1 MSFEF
6 FVARR
11 FLKSNKSKN
20 TISSPIVKVSVS
32 AIAIGVFIMLISISA
47 AAGLQMKIK
56 EKVSAFKGHY
66 QLYHFDNANSDIS
79 ITPMDASEIDWRRLQ
94 ENVPSLERYYPV
106 IQKAGIIR
114 TEITFE
120 GIIAKGVDSEYNFS
134 AFEEF
139 IGSGRIPNYQ
149 TDKPSKE
156 VLISAQKAKLLKLR
170 VGDSFNAYFLKE
182 NDPSGIPN
190 TRKFEVAGIYNSGFD
205 EFDELFVFVDQRH
218 LQMINRWSDE
228 EFGHYELFISDFDE
242 IDTYTET
249 IYNETPSTID
259 VATIKQSYYTVFE
272 WIKLFDF
279 NVVIIII
286 IMLLVG
292 GINMIT
298 ALLVLIIERT
308 QSIGLLKALGATS
321 SAIRKLFLIKALN
334 LIVKGVLIGNAA
346 FLSLYFA
353 QKQWGFLKFP
363 NPEQYYVEVIPL
375 HLEWSHLLA
384 VNAGVI
390 ISCILMLIIPTV
402 AIANIVPSKVMK
414 FN

>member
-47 AAGLQMKIK
+47 AAGLQLKIK

-94 ENVPSLERYYPV
+94 ENVPSLERYYPI

-114 TEITFE
+114 TETTFE
-120 GIIAKGVDSEYNFS
+120 GIIAKGVHSEYDFS

-139 IGSGRIPNYQ
+139 IRSGQIPNFQ

-156 VLISAQKAKLLKLR
+156 VLISAQKANLLNLR

-205 EFDELFVFVDQRH
+205 EFDELFVFIDQRH
-218 LQMINRWSDE
+218 LQIINRWSDE
-228 EFGHYELFISDFDE
+228 QFGHYELFISDFDE
-242 IDTYTET
+242 IDTYTEM
-249 IYNETPSTID
+249 IYQETPSTID
-259 VATIKQSYYTVFE
+259 VATIKESYYTIFE

-334 LIVKGVLIGNAA
+334 LIVKGVLIGNTV
-346 FLSLYFA
+346 FLALYFS

-375 HLEWSHLLA
+375 HLELDQVLW
-384 VNAGVI
+384 VNLGVI
-390 ISCILMLIIPTV
+390 ASCILMLIIPSV